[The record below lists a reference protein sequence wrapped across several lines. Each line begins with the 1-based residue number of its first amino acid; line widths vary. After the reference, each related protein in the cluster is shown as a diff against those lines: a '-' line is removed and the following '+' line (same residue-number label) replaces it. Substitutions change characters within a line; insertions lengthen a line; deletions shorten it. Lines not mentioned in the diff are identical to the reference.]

1 MLGKTN
7 ITTLSEGGIVTEIE
21 DFRWIQ
27 GQSGIRSDF
36 VKAIFQNGYLAA
48 ITADGAIVYSTD
60 GEVWEVVRPDAEG
73 CKLNDIDWDGR
84 RFLLVGSSTEEGGTA
99 SGKKG
104 LIMSTADFKTL
115 VKISDLPY
123 NEFFSIFPQNGKYSV
138 VAQKGDAIYSLF
150 TDLTEDGTQ
159 ETELEIKG
167 KYFQYSTA
175 AKSTNGVLVCIRSYE
190 YGFGSMAGI
199 VSNYIDI
206 VKVNGSSVRKLLTS
220 TGTRNPNIISVF
232 ECKDI
237 LYLMYL
243 QDTDNYK
250 FNKITGSDEIM
261 TVCMGQNFA
270 FKDGVYFNGCQIF
283 INNHEMM
290 VVRKEENIA
299 DKTLGDFIEIA
310 PEATMNCIIRAF
322 GQLFIFGNQG
332 VILKSSAETNN
343 EEAIAVQALSAK
355 KALADAK
362 RYTDEQFAVL
372 EARIAALEG
381 AAE

>member
-60 GEVWEVVRPDAEG
+60 GEVWEVVRIDAEG
-73 CKLNDIDWDGR
+73 CKLNDIDWDGE
-84 RFLLVGSSTEEGGTA
+84 RFLLVGSRMEVGGTT
-99 SGKKG
+99 SGEKG
-104 LIMSTADFKTL
+104 LIMSTADFKSL
-115 VKISDLPY
+115 VKINDLPY
-123 NEFFSIFPQNGKYSV
+123 NEYFSIFPQNGKYSML
-138 VAQKGDAIYSLF
+138 AQKGDTIYSIF
-150 TDLTEDGTQ
+150 TDLTENGTQ
-159 ETELEIKG
+159 EIELEIKEKIIQNG
-167 KYFQYSTA
+167 TI
-175 AKSTNGVLVCIRSYE
+175 AKSTNGALVCIQSYE
-190 YGFGSMAGI
+190 HGVGSMAGI
-199 VSNYIDI
+199 VVNYIDI
-206 VKVNGSSVRKLLTS
+206 AKVNNNSVRNLLS
-220 TGTRNPNIISVF
+220 FAGSRNPNIISVF

-237 LYLMYL
+237 PYLMYL

-250 FNKITGSDEIM
+250 LNKVTGSDEIM

-290 VVRKEENIA
+290 VIRKEENIA
-299 DKTLGDFIEIA
+299 DKTLEELIEIA
-310 PEATMNCIIRAF
+310 PETTMNCIIRAF
-322 GQLFIFGNQG
+322 GRLYIFGNQG
-332 VILKSSAETNN
+332 AILKSSAETNN
-343 EEAIAVQALSAK
+343 EEAIVVQTLSAK

-362 RYTDEQFAVL
+362 RYTDGQFAVL

-381 AAE
+381 AIE

>member
-60 GEVWEVVRPDAEG
+60 GEVWEVVRIDAEG
-73 CKLNDIDWDGR
+73 CKLNDIDWDGE
-84 RFLLVGSSTEEGGTA
+84 RFLLVGSRMEVGGTT
-99 SGKKG
+99 SGEKG
-104 LIMSTADFKTL
+104 LIMSTADFKSL
-115 VKISDLPY
+115 VKINDLPY
-123 NEFFSIFPQNGKYSV
+123 NEYFSIFPQNGKYSML
-138 VAQKGDAIYSLF
+138 AQKGDTIYSIF
-150 TDLTEDGTQ
+150 TDLTENGTQ
-159 ETELEIKG
+159 EIELEIKG
-167 KYFQYSTA
+167 KIIQNGTI
-175 AKSTNGVLVCIRSYE
+175 AKSTNGVLVCIQSYE
-190 YGFGSMAGI
+190 YGVGSMAGI
-199 VSNYIDI
+199 VVNYIDI
-206 VKVNGSSVRKLLTS
+206 VKVENNSVRNLLS
-220 TGTRNPNIISVF
+220 FAGSRNPNIISVF

-250 FNKITGSDEIM
+250 LNKVTGSDEIM

-270 FKDGVYFNGCQIF
+270 FKNGVYFNGCQIF

-290 VVRKEENIA
+290 VVRKDENIA
-299 DKTLGDFIEIA
+299 DKTLEDLIEIA
-310 PEATMNCIIRAF
+310 PETTMNCIMRAF
-322 GQLFIFGNQG
+322 GRLYIFGNQG
-332 VILKSSAETNN
+332 AILKSSAETNN
-343 EEAIAVQALSAK
+343 EEAVAVQTLSAK

-362 RYTDEQFAVL
+362 RYTDGQFAVL

-381 AAE
+381 ATE

>member
-7 ITTLSEGGIVTEIE
+7 ITTLSEGGIVTEVE

-36 VKAIFQNGYLAA
+36 VKAIFQNGYIVA
-48 ITADGAIVYSTD
+48 ITADGAIVYSAD

-73 CKLNDIDWDGR
+73 CKLNDIDWDGE
-84 RFLLVGSSTEEGGTA
+84 RFLLVGSITEEGGA
-99 SGKKG
+99 ESGKKG
-104 LIMSTADFKTL
+104 LIMSATDFKSL
-115 VKISDLPY
+115 VKINDLPY
-123 NEFFSIFPQNGKYSV
+123 NEYFSIFPQNGKYSML
-138 VAQKGDAIYSLF
+138 AQKGDTIYILF
-150 TDLTEDGTQ
+150 TDLTENGTQ
-159 ETELEIKG
+159 ETQLEIKG
-167 KYFQYSTA
+167 KYFQHSMS
-175 AKSTNGVLVCIRSYE
+175 AKSTNGAIVCVQSYE
-190 YGFGSMAGI
+190 YGFGSTAGI

-206 VKVNGSSVRKLLTS
+206 VKVNSNNVRKIHTS
-220 TGTRNPNIISVF
+220 TGARNPSIISVF

-237 LYLMYL
+237 FYLMYL

-250 FNKITGSDEIM
+250 LSKVTGSDEIM

-270 FKDGVYFNGCQIF
+270 FKNGVYFNGCQIF

-299 DKTLGDFIEIA
+299 DKALGDLIEIA

-322 GQLFIFGNQG
+322 GRLYIFGNQG
-332 VILKSSAETNN
+332 AILKSSAETNN
-343 EEAIAVQALSAK
+343 EEAIVVQTLSAK

-362 RYTDEQFAVL
+362 RYTDGQFAVL

-381 AAE
+381 ATE